1 MDIIAVI
8 LTFKEKLMDLKLVR
22 DDVTSKPKKTTLKKV
37 EEIVAKTGTAIIYFD
52 RDNSHKDLIALGEHF
67 EETEKSFY
75 MREVRYGLNDNDYM
89 YEVHVL

>member
-1 MDIIAVI
+1 
-8 LTFKEKLMDLKLVR
+8 MDLKLVR
-22 DDVTSKPKKTTLKKV
+22 EDVTAKPKKTTLKKV
-37 EEIVAKTGTAIIYFD
+37 EETVAKTGSAIIYFD

-67 EETEKSFY
+67 ENSEKSFY

>member
-1 MDIIAVI
+1 M
-8 LTFKEKLMDLKLVR
+8 ELKLVR
-22 DDVTSKPKKTTLKKV
+22 TEIDAKPRKTDLKKI
-37 EEIVAKTGTAIIYFD
+37 EAQIEKEGSAILYFD

-67 EETEKSFY
+67 ENTEKSFY